1 MRAVY
6 RGWLILVLALTVS
19 ACAGVFAADSTAT
32 EIRAETQERVT
43 LDLKDVSVRS
53 AIEALF
59 RNSGKDFAVDGDVS
73 GTISVL
79 SFKDVPFKTALRNLT
94 RSNGL
99 VHREDGGLYVISK
112 RPKRDIER
120 KAPDLPDV
128 NEGYIEETTPGKDV
142 IIEKVPLN
150 HSSATEILAVMSGG
164 ARGYGGASGS
174 YGGYGGYGG
183 SGGYGGGGYGGYGG
197 SGGYGGG
204 GYGGYGGYGGSSRYG
219 GGSGGYGGSN
229 RYGGSSYGGYGGY
242 NRYGSGGYGG
252 SSGYGGGYGGSSGY
266 RGW

>member
-1 MRAVY
+1 MGAVY
-6 RGWLILVLALTVS
+6 RGWLVLTVALTVS
-19 ACAGVFAADSTAT
+19 ACAVVFAADSTAAGARS
-32 EIRAETQERVT
+32 EAQERVT

-59 RNSGKDFAVDGDVS
+59 KNSGKDFAVDGDVS

-99 VHREDGGLYVISK
+99 VFRQDGGLYVISK
-112 RPKRDIER
+112 RPVREIQTKT
-120 KAPDLPDV
+120 PGLPQVED
-128 NEGYIEETTPGKDV
+128 YIEEPTTKDV
-142 IIEKVPLN
+142 IIEKVPLY

-164 ARGYGGASGS
+164 ARGYGGAYGS
-174 YGGYGGYGG
+174 YGGYGGGGYGG
-183 SGGYGGGGYGGYGG
+183 SGGYGGN
-197 SGGYGGG
+197 
-204 GYGGYGGYGGSSRYG
+204 
-219 GGSGGYGGSN
+219 N

-242 NRYGSGGYGG
+242 NRYGGGSSGGYGG
-252 SSGYGGGYGGSSGY
+252 YNRYGGGSSGGYGGYNRSGGGY